1 MYVPELDYYKG
12 FGFRPD
18 YVYDPDDVMSIYTA
32 RRAVL
37 IEIDDLPLHK
47 QIKAKRIIDG
57 LSQEQL
63 GKIVRLPTS
72 TISLIER
79 GERLIMKN
87 RWKEFEAYLYEM
99 WFQDGVLIERFN
111 EEAMEE
117 LDVEAQREQWKAA
130 LKDDPDLWNMVL

>member
-1 MYVPELDYYKG
+1 MYVPELDYYKE

-87 RWKEFEAYLYEM
+87 RWKQFEAYLYEM
-99 WFQDGVLIERFN
+99 WFQDGVLIERIN
-111 EEAMEE
+111 EETIEM
-117 LDVEAQREQWKAA
+117 DIEAQRAQWKAE
-130 LKDDPDLWNMVL
+130 LKDDPDLWNAVL